1 MPRILVAEDHPDL
14 LELFAQALAHDGT
27 EVVRAATGAE
37 LVLSLAQYG
46 PFDVVITDIN
56 MPWMDGLEAMRTVRY
71 AGVSPPV
78 VFITGSADTTL
89 DQRIAGLGSAVVLL
103 RKPVRPD
110 QLQSAVSRLLSDR
123 ASGDA
128 DGALGTQE

>member
-14 LELFAQALAHDGT
+14 LEIFAHALARDGA

-37 LVLSLAQYG
+37 LVLSLAQRG

-78 VFITGSADTTL
+78 VFITGSPDATL
-89 DQRIAGLGSAVVLL
+89 DARIAGLGEAAVLL
-103 RKPVRPD
+103 RKPVLPA
-110 QLQSAVSRLLSDR
+110 QLQSAVDRLLANTAR
-123 ASGDA
+123 G
-128 DGALGTQE
+128 